1 MQELWF
7 LHSACCPI
15 KLNIR
20 MKFHE
25 DILNVYQVRERTRF
39 CDGRAAMAKTMSPHP
54 VVGGGRGTHKNP
66 NKVMCYAYY

>member
-1 MQELWF
+1 MLSC
-7 LHSACCPI
+7 HPI

-25 DILNVYQVRERTRF
+25 DILKIFQVRERARF
-39 CDGRAAMAKTMSPHP
+39 CDGRTDMAKTMSPHP
-54 VVGGGRGTHKNP
+54 EAGVWGGGHKNP